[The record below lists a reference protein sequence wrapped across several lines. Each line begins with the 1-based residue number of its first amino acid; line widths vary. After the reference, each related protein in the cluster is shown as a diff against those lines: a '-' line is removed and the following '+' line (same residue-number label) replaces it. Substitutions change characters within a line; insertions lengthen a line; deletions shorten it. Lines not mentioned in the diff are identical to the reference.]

1 MKTRMISERNTVT
14 TCSALI
20 VEVYL
25 CVDEVGGGERYLC
38 IPILEISDLC
48 ITVNDTN

>member
-25 CVDEVGGGERYLC
+25 CVDEVGGGGAVFMH
-38 IPILEISDLC
+38 PN
-48 ITVNDTN
+48 T